1 MTELDEKHENAD
13 RNPPPANAMTRRQ
26 RLADILDMEPRSV
39 EALAVEFR
47 MEPRDVED
55 DLRSLEKTLRREG
68 KRIVVEPARCRR
80 CRFVYH
86 DRADRRYTTPSKC
99 PKCRA
104 TQIEPALLR
113 VK

>member
-1 MTELDEKHENAD
+1 MNDLEQPDD
-13 RNPPPANAMTRRQ
+13 RNPPPAQAMTRRQ

-39 EALAVEFR
+39 EALAAEFR
-47 MEPRDVED
+47 MEPRDVEE
-55 DLRSLEKTLRREG
+55 DLRSLEKTLRRDG

-80 CRFVYH
+80 CRFVFN

-99 PKCRA
+99 PNCRA

-113 VK
+113 IK

>member
-1 MTELDEKHENAD
+1 MNDPEQPDD
-13 RNPPPANAMTRRQ
+13 RDPPPAQAMTRRQ

-39 EALAVEFR
+39 EALAAEFR
-47 MEPRDVED
+47 MEPRDVEE
-55 DLRSLEKTLRREG
+55 DLRSLEKTLRRDG
-68 KRIVVEPARCRR
+68 KRIVVEPARCRH
-80 CRFVYH
+80 CRFVFN

-113 VK
+113 IK